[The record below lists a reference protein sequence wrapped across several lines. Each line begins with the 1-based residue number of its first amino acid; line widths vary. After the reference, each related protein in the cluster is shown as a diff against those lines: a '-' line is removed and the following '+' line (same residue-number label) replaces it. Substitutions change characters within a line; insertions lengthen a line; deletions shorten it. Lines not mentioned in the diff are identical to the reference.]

1 MFTCRIS
8 RKLVSLVGFF
18 VLVPLANSQN
28 SKLLMR
34 MENVRTEMDSQSNA
48 ISNGRNSY
56 EAGLNGSDQTDVQQY
71 PNSATCVVVYEDG
84 RYAVE
89 KRDEHNLSKP
99 KAKSAEGSLSA
110 DEMQHLKAILD
121 DEQLQKITMPKGLEL
136 PPDAQMLEE
145 ADRLDVQVSRGATLQ
160 QFTFT
165 KERLKTAPPTAT
177 GASSGSM
184 SGLDTFLDN
193 GAPYKKTVAPLVKWF
208 DELSKKTKLK
218 EAKPQY
224 CQ

>member
-1 MFTCRIS
+1 MSESKSAC
-8 RKLVSLVGFF
+8 KLAWFLGFLL
-18 VLVPLANSQN
+18 LVPLAHSQG
-28 SKLLMR
+28 SRPLLR
-34 MENVRTEMDSQSNA
+34 MENVRTELESESNA

-56 EAGLNGSDQTDVQQY
+56 QAGLNGSDQTDVQHY

-84 RYAVE
+84 RYMVE
-89 KRDEHNLSKP
+89 KRDEHDLSKP
-99 KAKSAEGSLSA
+99 KAKSAQGVLSA

-121 DEQLQKITMPKGLEL
+121 DQELQKITMPKAIDM
-136 PPDAQMLEE
+136 PADAQMLVE
-145 ADRLDVQVSRGATLQ
+145 AVRLDVLVSRGTDSQ
-160 QFTFT
+160 QFTFM

-208 DELSKKTKLK
+208 DEMAKKNKLQS
-218 EAKPQY
+218 AKPQN